1 MHYQLVN
8 PSIFRH
14 LSTQRNSFHRINV
27 TRQIYYHNNGN
38 SDNTQRSQTLAAIVI
53 DSDVDTPVFRWWD
66 GSISDIRWLKEY
78 MDYMR
83 YEILKPTKSNKTLVI
98 GTSKEEDILVTLA
111 EAQRISLQ

>member
-1 MHYQLVN
+1 
-8 PSIFRH
+8 

-83 YEILKPTKSNKTLVI
+83 YEILKPTKSNKTLVAVELNPLI
-98 GTSKEEDILVTLA
+98 VSAVKGLVITQLW
-111 EAQRISLQ
+111 